1 MAAFD
6 PSQVAGLTLAWR
18 PDAGVTLGAGNAI
31 ATVAGAFGTS
41 AVLTAGTNP
50 PQLAPGLGPA
60 NQNLFQFVKANA
72 QYATFPPFTSANA
85 TFIMVIAPNPGGG
98 LAELFVHT
106 NTNSVSMSA
115 AGSFRV
121 FPVGG
126 TNLDV
131 IPQSVNNS
139 NLQIVTIIYS
149 AAGGGTVNAFV
160 DGNAQPVVT
169 GMGAGGFNQ
178 LNEFGGLN
186 GINTLQGYVGPI
198 LVYNRAIT
206 DSERQQIE
214 AYLAPWRGLTIYVD
228 NVIGSDTNAA
238 FWNPLAPL
246 KSPPTAVGLNWHG
259 GETIAINSTQT
270 FRETARVQALNSAP
284 VGNPVTIDGGLWPDP
299 SKKAQFRYSI
309 APTPVLVSGTTYN
322 IGTIT
327 IPLIDVA
334 GDTGYVYIVP
344 GGTVSFGGVARLNTR
359 GTVFPA
365 YDTTN
370 VIRLSQDKVNPT
382 TPAVGKWGVITDNGD
397 GTAVAVVNAG
407 FALNPGDVE
416 ASVIPSNI
424 KVSALFNDQ
433 ADNWTWRRMVV
444 MFAVADGFVNIL
456 SANVTADRIEAW
468 FNQFDGIDATANG
481 YYIDQNPP
489 ATPPGLP
496 TFPLSQITT
505 QNYQIIDCI
514 AAFNGAFPTSDG
526 NPGDGFSQHMNT
538 TGTYFRCSAINNDK
552 SVFDHKGGTTIVA
565 HECWGVGNLGYW
577 LSDDQPENG
586 GSMTLIN
593 CVCETPAGLSAQAP
607 YGAWMSG
614 NAGTLTV
621 YNCTFIADT
630 AAANYIGIHAL
641 TPGGTVIAM
650 NNIIDGYAVGVGT
663 VAGAPF
669 TSDYNLI
676 NATQSYS
683 GVVHGAHDIIAASNL
698 IKPPTNLR
706 PTFMSRA
713 PGSATPLPAVT
724 IDYTGALRSSSAPT
738 IGAFEV
744 AVTAQGGSSG
754 PAYGQ
759 TYDRKEFED
768 DEEAVL
774 ALLH

>member
-1 MAAFD
+1 MAFD

-18 PDAGVTLGAGNAI
+18 PDAGVILGAGNAI

-50 PQLAPGLGPA
+50 PQIAPGLGPL
-60 NQNLFQFVKANA
+60 NQNLFQFIKANA
-72 QYATFPPFTSANA
+72 QYATFPPFTAANA

-160 DGNAQPVVT
+160 DGNAQPAVT
-169 GMGAGGFNQ
+169 GLGAGGFNQ

-228 NVIGSDTNAA
+228 NIIGGDTNAA

-270 FRETARVQALNSAP
+270 FRETVRVAPRVSAP
-284 VGNPVTIDGGLWPDP
+284 IGNPVTIDGGLWPDP
-299 SKKAQFRYSI
+299 AQKAHFRYSI
-309 APTPVLVSGTTYN
+309 APVPVLVSGTVYN
-322 IGTIT
+322 IGAVT
-327 IPLIDVA
+327 IPNIDVA

-344 GGTVSFGGVARLNTR
+344 GGVVSFGGVARLNTR

-370 VIRLSQDKVNPT
+370 VIRLSEDKINPT
-382 TPAVGKWGVITDNGD
+382 TPAVGKWGQDASGNVF
-397 GTAVAVVNAG
+397 VNAG

-424 KVSALFNDQ
+424 LVAAFFNDQ
-433 ADNWTWRRMVV
+433 ADNWIWRRMVV
-444 MFAVADGFVNIL
+444 QFALGDGFVNVL
-456 SANVTADRIEAW
+456 SANITADRIEAW
-468 FNQFDGIDATANG
+468 FNQFDGVDATANG

-514 AAFNGAFPTSDG
+514 AAFNGAFPTSGG

-552 SVFDHKGGTTIVA
+552 SVTDHKGGTTIVC
-565 HECWGVGNLGYW
+565 HECYGVGNSGFW
-577 LSDDQPENG
+577 LSSDNPEST
-586 GSMTLIN
+586 GSMTLYNCIN
-593 CVCETPAGLSAQAP
+593 ETPAGLSASNP

-614 NAGTLTV
+614 NGGTLTC
-621 YNCTFIADT
+621 YNCTFIADV
-630 AAANYIGIHAL
+630 AAANYIGIFSL
-641 TPGGTVIAM
+641 TPGGAVIAK
-650 NNIIDGYAVGVGT
+650 NNIVDGFAVGLGVGGPT
-663 VAGAPF
+663 PF

-676 NATQSYS
+676 NATQSYN
-683 GVVHGAHDIIAASNL
+683 GVAHGAHDIIAPGQFINE
-698 IKPPTNLR
+698 PTNLR
-706 PTFMSRA
+706 PSFMSRA
-713 PGSATPLPAVT
+713 IGSGTPIPGVT

-759 TYDRKEFED
+759 TYDRKIDEE
-768 DEEAVL
+768 DEEAML